1 MALRPFDPV
10 IVTAIHAFFGLLF
23 DAPIGYGKL
32 AETIVIA
39 TAGNFV
45 GEIGL
50 VTFTH
55 VAQAVGTEK

>member
-55 VAQAVGTEK
+55 VA